1 MRLLH
6 YTFRQISVL
15 LFILMSVWGVFFYYA
30 ILEEVTDETDDS
42 LENYRAIIVRNALRD
57 SSILETKGTLMSLY
71 SFRPISEEEAK
82 DYEEKYYDSTVYI
95 EIEDENEPVRV
106 MKSCF
111 MMPDGQYYELEI
123 MTSTLE
129 REDMVEAIFIYLL
142 SLYGLLLLCLLLVTR
157 MVLKKSFR
165 PLDRLLEWLGKVQP
179 DKEVPPLEN
188 DTKILEFSKLG
199 KAAVEM
205 SNRSY
210 KAYQEQK
217 QFIENASHEL
227 QTPLAIVR
235 GKVELLAESEP
246 LTEGQMKEL
255 DDIYNTLG
263 RAVKLNKSLLLLS
276 RIENKEYADTENVV
290 INQVVDSLLP
300 DLMEIYESKQMS
312 FTRKDDGEF
321 IFKGNATLAQVLV
334 ANLLKNALTHSP
346 EKGELY
352 LFIDTHTF
360 IIKNSGTSSL
370 DREKIFRRFYHA
382 QTQRKDSTGLGL
394 AIAKSIATSYGLTL
408 DYVWDGMHSFRLYK
422 QALTN
427 GENSGSV
434 VKKRNDSPEAN

>member
-1 MRLLH
+1 MKLLH
-6 YTFRQISVL
+6 YTFRQISVI
-15 LFILMSVWGVFFYYA
+15 LFVLMGMWGVLFYYA

-42 LENYRAIIVRNALRD
+42 LENYRDIIVRSALQD
-57 SSILETKGTLMSLY
+57 STILQTKGTLMSLY
-71 SFRPISEEEAK
+71 SFRPISEEEAEE
-82 DYEEKYYDSTVYI
+82 YEEKYYDSTVYI
-95 EIEDENEPVRV
+95 EIEDEDEPVRV

-111 MMPDGQYYELEI
+111 MMPDGQFYELEI

-129 REDMVEAIFIYLL
+129 REDMIEAIFIYLL

-165 PLDRLLEWLGKVQP
+165 PLDRLLEWLGTVQP
-179 DKEVPPLEN
+179 GKEVPPLEN
-188 DTKILEFSKLG
+188 DTKILEFSRLG
-199 KAAVEM
+199 EAAIDM

-246 LTEGQMKEL
+246 LTEEQMKEL

-276 RIENKEYADTENVV
+276 RIENKQYTDTENVV
-290 INQVVDSLLP
+290 INQVVDNLLP
-300 DLMEIYESKQMS
+300 DLMEIYESKQIS
-312 FTRKDDGEF
+312 FTRKDEGEF
-321 IFKGNATLAQVLV
+321 TFNGNGTLAQVLV
-334 ANLLKNALTHSP
+334 TNLLKNALTHSP
-346 EKGELY
+346 EKGVLQVT
-352 LFIDTHTF
+352 IDPNTF
-360 IIKNSGTSSL
+360 MIKNSGSSSL
-370 DREKIFRRFYHA
+370 DNEKIFQRFYHA
-382 QTQRKDSTGLGL
+382 QTAKKDSTGLGL

-408 DYVWDGMHSFRLYK
+408 DYAWDGMHCFRLYK
-422 QALTN
+422 
-427 GENSGSV
+427 
-434 VKKRNDSPEAN
+434 